1 MTVSTVEMT
10 QHNTGVT
17 WRHICITI
25 IATLIS
31 ALLGIYAVIVAPT
44 GSSPGVS
51 GLYLS
56 AAIYVPLS
64 LWLGM
69 WGCLAGYF
77 SQLIVGFMVTPFGP
91 WNFLWALADFFEGL
105 VVLLAFRCIKTDVD
119 IGAELKRP
127 NVLKI
132 ILAGL
137 LVNLVIAAIATILN
151 LLILL
156 IITLIVAIGLS
167 IVMYI
172 LNSSRSWAIY
182 VTFGIFA
189 ASISSAIIGVGIPIL
204 SGIAPIEGFWPST
217 FGWFAG
223 DLIILA
229 SISTILMVFFTRH
242 IKKLSIFVK
251 NWFS

>member
-1 MTVSTVEMT
+1 MSVS
-10 QHNTGVT
+10 TGVT

-31 ALLGIYAVIVAPT
+31 SLLGIYAVIAAPS
-44 GSSPGVS
+44 GPSPGVS

-64 LWLGM
+64 LWLGI

-77 SQLIVGFMVTPFGP
+77 SQLIVGFIVTPFGP
-91 WNFLWALADFFEGL
+91 WNLLWALADFFEGL
-105 VVLLAFRCIKTDVD
+105 VVLLAFRYFKTDVD

-127 NVLKI
+127 NSLKI

-137 LVNLVIAAIATILN
+137 LVNLVIAAIATIFN
-151 LLILL
+151 LLLIL

-167 IVMYI
+167 VVMYI
-172 LNSSRSWAIY
+172 LNYSRSWAIY
-182 VTFGIFA
+182 VIFGIFV
-189 ASISSAIIGVGIPIL
+189 ASIGSAIIGVGIPIL
-204 SGIAPIEGFWPST
+204 GGIAPIEGFWSSV

-229 SISTILMVFFTRH
+229 SISTILMVFFTRYL
-242 IKKLSIFVK
+242 KKSSIFVK